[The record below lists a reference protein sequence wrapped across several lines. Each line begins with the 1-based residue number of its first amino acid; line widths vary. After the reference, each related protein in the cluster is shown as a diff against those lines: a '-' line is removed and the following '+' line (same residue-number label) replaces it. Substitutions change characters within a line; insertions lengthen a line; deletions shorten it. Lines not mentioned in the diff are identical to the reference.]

1 MFIGYSITSGSFVWR
16 YPISQFRPTSCVC
29 KLCVCR
35 FAKFMAYSLAKFA
48 RGVEDEIVW
57 LEESPP
63 LALEA
68 LHFGSF

>member
-1 MFIGYSITSGSFVWR
+1 M
-16 YPISQFRPTSCVC
+16 SQFRPTSCVC

-35 FAKFMAYSLAKFA
+35 FANFVAYSLAKFV

-68 LHFGSF
+68 LYFGSF